1 MNFRNNMSPAV
12 GNIIIINVIMYI
24 ASMFLGD
31 VMYEY
36 CALFYFGSPFF
47 RIYQLVTH
55 IFMHGGF
62 WHLFFNMYTLWIFGM
77 VLENIWGTK
86 KFLLYYFITG
96 IGAALSHEFVMYL
109 QTLGGNPMIINGIMR
124 TPTVGASG
132 AVYGLLLAYGMLFPN
147 NVLRLIFPPIALKAK
162 WFVLIFGVIELTL
175 GITGAQGNVAHFA
188 HLGGMIFGL
197 MLILY
202 WKKKNKLYY

>member
-1 MNFRNNMSPAV
+1 
-12 GNIIIINVIMYI
+12 
-24 ASMFLGD
+24 MFLGD

-197 MLILY
+197 LLILY